1 MKKIEAYIQHRY
13 LPRVVNALEAMPNF
27 PGLTMLEILGHGRG
41 PETAG
46 DYMVSGQN
54 LTFHRRNLVQVVAD
68 DSLADQIVTLIRDAA
83 HTGNVGDGMIIVTPV
98 ESAIRIRTGEQLPP
112 PQP

>member
-13 LPRVVNALEAMPNF
+13 LPRVVNVLEEMPNF

-41 PETAG
+41 PETTG
-46 DYMVSGQN
+46 DYMQSEQN

-68 DSLADQIVTLIRDAA
+68 DSLADEIVTRIRAAA
-83 HTGNVGDGMIIVTPV
+83 HTGEVGDGMIIVTPV

-112 PQP
+112 PQS